1 MPSAALTTERPTVPT
16 AIVKDE
22 GAVKVVA
29 FVRND
34 HGQVSFDVVRSYFSS
49 QMLEHTHGWNRLV
62 LDLTGV
68 PALDSAALGPLVQKL
83 REVQEANGRL
93 VLTGVEAPALR
104 EIFALT
110 RFDRVFPIIPDRQA
124 AIVHAAT

>member
-1 MPSAALTTERPTVPT
+1 
-16 AIVKDE
+16 
-22 GAVKVVA
+22 
-29 FVRND
+29 
-34 HGQVSFDVVRSYFSS
+34 
-49 QMLEHTHGWNRLV
+49 MLDHTHGWNRLV
-62 LDLTGV
+62 LDLSGV

-110 RFDRVFPIIPDRQA
+110 RFDRVFPIVPDRAAAIAQA
-124 AIVHAAT
+124 AS